1 MLQLFLP
8 GFPEGTVSI
17 GGSINL
23 LNKENRFTWFLGT
36 DNYFSHN
43 KDDQASFAFIVATLM
58 RNGHVR
64 ACEFEKEPLLI
75 PHRTLMNWGQRL
87 RKEGPDSFFKPGRKR
102 SGTVITDEKAAECS
116 LLLSTG
122 ISIAEA
128 ARRSGIE
135 DSTFRKAVTSGRISK
150 TKSSEPQ
157 DNMSTASST
166 KSQRATEDATAG
178 MGTACRRSDERI
190 MAAIGLVE
198 SSAVARY
205 ESCQDVHM
213 GGVLAGLPALCS
225 NGLFSGLEKH
235 FSLPKGFY
243 SAMSILMTLGFMAL
257 SRIRRP
263 EGLRH
268 QPPGELGKAIG
279 FDRVPEVRT
288 LRKKIS
294 WMAEQGDPN
303 AWMNDLSR
311 MWMEAD
317 QEEAGYLYLDGH
329 VRVYHGDL
337 ATLPRKYVSR
347 ERLCLRGTTDYWIND
362 ALGRPFFVVSKAVTE
377 GFEAVLM
384 GDILPTLLENVPA
397 QPSNLELSADPM
409 KHRFVMIFDRE
420 GANHKLLSALW
431 EKRVAAIT
439 YRKSVKDKWP
449 SNSFTETTVS
459 LPGGNSTVMRLATR
473 QTALTSGKKS
483 IPVMEVRRLSDNGH
497 QTAIITTAQQLETPV
512 VAARMF
518 SRWCQENYFAYMMKH
533 YEIDGL
539 IEYGCDELPGT
550 TRVVN
555 PDWRELDV
563 KVRKARH
570 RLRDLQAALG
580 KIDFDDNSTIQKRA
594 EMHQDIQAQTKV
606 LDDLR
611 MERKATS
618 KKIQIS
624 DLSDQDRPNQLSPLK
639 KTLTDSVKMIA
650 YRAETAL
657 VNLLRPYLEKED
669 EARALIRELFVS
681 SADIEPDEKSNI
693 LTIRIH
699 RMACP
704 AHDKAITQLLADLT
718 SSEFK
723 HPETGA
729 RMVFS
734 LV

>member
-8 GFPEGTVSI
+8 GFPEGTICI

-43 KDDQASFAFIVATLM
+43 RDDRASFAFIVATLM
-58 RNGHVR
+58 SNGHVR
-64 ACEFEKEPLLI
+64 ACDFEKEPLHI
-75 PHRTLMNWGQRL
+75 PHRTLMNWGRRL
-87 RKEGPDSFFKPGRKR
+87 RKDGPDSFFKPGRKR
-102 SGTVITDEKAAECS
+102 SGVVLTDEKAAECS

-150 TKSSEPQ
+150 TKFSSPL
-157 DNMSTASST
+157 DMSTAAST
-166 KSQRATEDATAG
+166 KSERVRQDAAAG

-190 MAAIGLVE
+190 MAAIGLVN

-205 ESCQDVHM
+205 EHCQDVHL
-213 GGVLAGLPALCS
+213 GGVMTGLPALCA
-225 NGLFSGLEKH
+225 NGLFSGLGKH
-235 FSLPKGFY
+235 LSLPKGFY

-257 SRIRRP
+257 SRIQRP

-288 LRKKIS
+288 LREKIS
-294 WMAEQGDPN
+294 WMSKQGNPK

-317 QEEAGYLYLDGH
+317 PEEAGYLYLDGH

-337 ATLPRKYVSR
+337 ATLPRRYVSR
-347 ERLCLRGTTDYWIND
+347 ERLCLRGTTDYWVND
-362 ALGRPFFVVSKAVTE
+362 ALGRPFFVVSKTPTE
-377 GFEAVLM
+377 GLGAVLVQN
-384 GDILPTLLENVPA
+384 ILPTLLESVPD
-397 QPSNLELSADPM
+397 QPSDLELSADPM
-409 KHRFVMIFDRE
+409 KHRFIIIFDRE
-420 GANHKLLSALW
+420 GATHKLLSALW

-439 YRKSVKDKWP
+439 YRKSVKDEWP
-449 SNSFTETTVS
+449 SDLFVETTVS
-459 LPGGNSTVMRLATR
+459 LPGGNSAVMRLATR

-483 IPVMEVRRLSDNGH
+483 MPVMEVRRLSDTGH
-497 QTAIITTAQQLETPV
+497 QTAIITTAQQLQTPV

-539 IEYGCDELPGT
+539 IQYGYEELPGT
-550 TRVVN
+550 TQVVN
-555 PDWRELDV
+555 PAWREMDV

-580 KIDFDDNSTIQKRA
+580 RIDFDDSRNIQQRA
-594 EMHQDIQAQTKV
+594 EKHQDIQTQIKV

-611 MERKATS
+611 MKRRTTPR
-618 KKIQIS
+618 KIQIS
-624 DLSDQDRPNQLSPLK
+624 ELPVKDRPQQLLPLA

-657 VNLLRPYLEKED
+657 VGLLRPHLEKKD

-681 SADIEPDEKSNI
+681 SADIEPDEASNI

-704 AHDKAITQLLADLT
+704 AHDKAISLLLSDLT
-718 SSEFK
+718 DSAFT